1 MTEIEKPRDAAAKIS
16 KWRRAGRWAMIL
28 ILAAAMLYGGRW
40 LYWRIGHV
48 TTNAAYI
55 KADMANVAPEIPGKI
70 LSIAVKEGQTVR
82 AGQVLLHID
91 PEQMDRQVGLS
102 EADLASLRSRKER
115 YQAELHQARL
125 TVPAAIA
132 AARAAL
138 AVAEKQQLKARAN
151 LDHMQLQYRRFKKL
165 YDKEAIGKAR
175 FDEVDTAWR
184 SAEADCSAAE
194 AQVRLAASRLA
205 EAEASR
211 AVITKAQ
218 AAAREVEDG
227 INKAEEARKLARLH
241 RSRCEVKAPI
251 EGIVARLLVR
261 EGDYAT
267 PGRPVLGI
275 YNPETRY
282 IEARFEE
289 TKVRY
294 ITPGKK
300 VEFIVDNFPNRTLT
314 GRVVIVTPASA
325 AEFALI
331 PRDVSA
337 GEFTKV
343 VQRVPVRIAIDDLQN
358 RPDLLPGLSCEVFI
372 AK

>member
-1 MTEIEKPRDAAAKIS
+1 MSDKQTNSDRRRLVGRIFAALVIIA
-16 KWRRAGRWAMIL
+16 AL
-28 ILAAAMLYGGRW
+28 IYGGRW
-40 LYWRIGHV
+40 LYWRLTHV

-91 PEQMDRQVGLS
+91 PEQMDRQMGLA
-102 EADLASLRSRKER
+102 EADLASLRSRTER
-115 YQAELHQARL
+115 YHAELHQARL
-125 TVPAAIA
+125 SVPAAIA
-132 AARAAL
+132 AARSAL
-138 AVAEKQQLKARAN
+138 VVAEKQQLKARAN
-151 LDHMQLQYRRFKKL
+151 LDHMQLQYQRFKRL

-175 FDEVDTAWR
+175 FDEVETAWR
-184 SAEADCSAAE
+184 SADADYSTAE
-194 AQVRLAASRLA
+194 AQVRLAVSRLA

-218 AAAREVEDG
+218 AATREVEDG
-227 INKAEEARKLARLH
+227 IDKAEEARKLARLY

-251 EGIVARLLVR
+251 DGIVARLLVR

-300 VEFIVDNFPNRTLT
+300 AEFIVDNFPNRTLT
-314 GRVVIVTPASA
+314 GRVVVVTPASA

-343 VQRVPVRIAIDDLQN
+343 VQRIPVRISIDDLQN

-372 AK
+372 DK